1 MRVRGGAGWRAEVGG
16 HSGGKA
22 GGVRGNEGPCFK
34 FRFKFFELAL
44 KIAGL
49 KRALSAPGV
58 QLLSPWHPGGGT
70 VGSARALGNA
80 LEF

>member
-1 MRVRGGAGWRAEVGG
+1 MAGRGRGALGWESGRGRGGM
-16 HSGGKA
+16 K
-22 GGVRGNEGPCFK
+22 GPCFE

-44 KIAGL
+44 NIAGL

-70 VGSARALGNA
+70 VASARALGDA